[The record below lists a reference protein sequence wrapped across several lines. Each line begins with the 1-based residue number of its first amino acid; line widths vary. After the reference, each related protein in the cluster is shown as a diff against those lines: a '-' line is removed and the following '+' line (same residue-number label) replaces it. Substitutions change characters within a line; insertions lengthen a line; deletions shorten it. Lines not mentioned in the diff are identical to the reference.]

1 MALSTIAN
9 LRSQLGIG
17 ARPNL
22 FEVQLNWPSGLS
34 QAAPTA
40 ILEQATYLCKSAAI
54 PAFTIGVIEVPYR
67 GGRRIK
73 VPGDRSFGDWTATF
87 ISDDVHTLRG
97 AFKSWLDYIELND
110 FNAELLRPDGSA
122 SFDYLMDLT
131 VAHLKQDGSTSRWYK
146 LFDCFPTDV
155 SAVDLSF
162 DSTDTLSEF
171 TVTFQYHTMTASST
185 SEPASETEVDSAS
198 AVALAT

>member
-9 LRSQLGIG
+9 LRSQLGVG
-17 ARPNL
+17 SRPNL

-40 ILEQATYLCKSAAI
+40 VLEQATYLCKSAAI

-97 AFKSWLDYIELND
+97 AFKNWIDYIELND
-110 FNAELLRPDGSA
+110 FNTELLRPDGSEG
-122 SFDYLMDLT
+122 FDYLMDLT
-131 VAHLKQDGSTSRWYK
+131 VTHLKQDGSASRYYK

-155 SAVDLSF
+155 SAIDLSF

-171 TVTFQYHTMTASST
+171 TVTFQYHTMTASSVST
-185 SEPASETEVDSAS
+185 PDSEAEVDSAS
-198 AVALAT
+198 AVTLAT

>member
-17 ARPNL
+17 SRPNL
-22 FEVQLNWPSGLS
+22 FEIEFHWPSALS
-34 QAAPTA
+34 QSAPSS
-40 ILEQATYLCKSAAI
+40 ILDQSLYLCKAAAI

-87 ISDDVHTLRG
+87 ISDDVHALRG
-97 AFKSWLDYIELND
+97 AFKAWLDYIELND
-110 FNAELLRPDGSA
+110 FNDEALRPSGGEG
-122 SFDYLMDLT
+122 FDYLADLT
-131 VAHLKQDGSTSRWYK
+131 VKHLKQNSDISRYYK

-155 SAVDLSF
+155 SAIDLSF

-171 TVTFQYHTMTASST
+171 TVTFQYHTMTASSAST
-185 SEPASETEVDSAS
+185 PDSETQVDSAS
-198 AVALAT
+198 AVSLAT